1 MTDNEFKDEIKY
13 LLDVRG
19 IQKVLEAIASD
30 IKESERQTE
39 ERHNRTLG
47 FALELIFPL
56 LMQALPQVKKKERD
70 IFQRTLLSPV
80 IKDALSLIQADHP
93 GSSPAMKTAYSQW
106 LSLRE
111 PRGVC

>member
-1 MTDNEFKDEIKY
+1 MTDNEFKNEIKY
-13 LLDVRG
+13 LLDVKG
-19 IQKVLEAIASD
+19 IQKVLEAVATD

-47 FALELIFPL
+47 AALEFIFPL
-56 LMQALPQVKKKERD
+56 LMQALPGMKKKDRD
-70 IFQRTLLSPV
+70 LCQQVLLSPI
-80 IKDALSLIQADHP
+80 IKEALSLIQADHP
-93 GSSPAMKTAYSQW
+93 GSSPAMKAAYLQW